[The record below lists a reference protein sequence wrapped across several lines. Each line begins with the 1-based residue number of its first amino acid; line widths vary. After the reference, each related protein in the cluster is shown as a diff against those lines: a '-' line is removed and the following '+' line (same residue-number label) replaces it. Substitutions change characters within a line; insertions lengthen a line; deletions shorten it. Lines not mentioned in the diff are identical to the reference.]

1 MNALKLFDSV
11 KALTNGGPGNS
22 TEVMTMYIYR
32 YFFET
37 MGTAQQ
43 GYASAISILSTVLV
57 MFITLLYIRAT
68 KNMNY

>member
-1 MNALKLFDSV
+1 
-11 KALTNGGPGNS
+11 
-22 TEVMTMYIYR
+22 MTMYIYR